1 MNFEILM
8 SGVTLGEIK
17 NSDALKFIAELGLE
31 GDALSQAKE
40 NYFKKAVLAL
50 AKKADN
56 FELAPEMVY
65 YLEGNTIIARKQF
78 EDKMATLTFDL
89 VKETVVM
96 DATINGTSKSKEYK
110 EDAKISDIIKAFNSV
125 IKKM

>member
-17 NSDALKFIAELGLE
+17 NSDALNFIAELGLE
-31 GDALSQAKE
+31 GEALNQAKE

-50 AKKADN
+50 AKRADM
-56 FELAPEMVY
+56 FELATEMVY
-65 YLEGNTIIARKQF
+65 YLEGNTIVARKQF
-78 EDKMATLTFDL
+78 ESNMVSLTFDL
-89 VKETVVM
+89 VNETVVM

-110 EDAKISDIIKAFNSV
+110 EDAKITDIIKAFNAV
-125 IKKM
+125 LKKM